1 METPPDGQRDT
12 RQPFRDLIAD
22 VAAQVEATVTPQL
35 ARGVSKIYL
44 TGCGDSYFAALAARL
59 FYDSFVGLPVEPVE
73 GMEFSRYVAPHALSD
88 EALVIV
94 ISNSGRVSRTVEAA
108 MASKKRGATTI
119 AATAYAD
126 RPLAQEADAVILGS
140 LPNVRATLANLESA
154 VSDGAL
160 SGDIWDLSE
169 PGAAQRLAHRIGIG
183 GSLQLLMLGLG
194 AYYASLLILYLIGLR
209 LAVLRGR
216 LAPAAAEQFRALL
229 ADIID
234 DVTATADR
242 LREPVAGL
250 ARTFR
255 DHDTFLFL
263 GSGPS
268 YATALLSAAK
278 LFEQPH
284 LNGVPQQLEEWAH
297 QQFFFTRPGGPPIFV
312 VVPPGQ
318 SRDRA
323 LEQIKGSRRVGAT
336 VVAVCDAGDETIIN
350 VADHALPIAGPRTE
364 AIAQILSG
372 AKSEAKLEAK
382 LEARLEAISE
392 SISPLTYVVP
402 GQLFAFA
409 MLEVRG
415 QPPMEAPYDFQ
426 RLMEVNHGQIY
437 GSQIRRPGEQ

>member
-1 METPPDGQRDT
+1 MSDDLHDTGQR
-12 RQPFRDLIAD
+12 FRELIAGVD
-22 VAAQVEATVTPQL
+22 AQVEETITPEL
-35 ARGVSKIYL
+35 ARRVSRIYL
-44 TGCGDSYFAALAARL
+44 TGCGDSYFAAIAARL
-59 FYDSFVGLPVEPVE
+59 FYDRYVGLPVEPVE
-73 GMEFSRYVAPHALSD
+73 GMEFSRYVAPYALSD
-88 EALVIV
+88 DALVIV

-108 MASKKRGATTI
+108 IQSRRRGATTI

-126 RPLAQEADAVILGS
+126 RPLAQEADAAILGS
-140 LPNVRATLANLESA
+140 LPNVRATLANLETA

-169 PGAAQRLAHRIGIG
+169 PGAAQRLAQTIGIG
-183 GSLQLLMLGLG
+183 GSFQLLMLGLG
-194 AYYASLLILYLIGLR
+194 AYYASVLILYLVGLR

-216 LAPAAAEQFRALL
+216 LTAAEAEQLRARI
-229 ADIID
+229 AASID
-234 DVTATADR
+234 DVTTTADR
-242 LREPVAGL
+242 LRDPVSRL

-297 QQFFFTRPGGPPIFV
+297 QQFFFTRPDGPPIFV
-312 VVPPGQ
+312 VVPPGD

-323 LEQIKGSRRVGAT
+323 LEQIAGSQQVGAT
-336 VVAVCDAGDETIIN
+336 VVAICDAEDEEIIG
-350 VADHALPIAGPRTE
+350 VADHALPIFVRRPETF
-364 AIAQILSG
+364 
-372 AKSEAKLEAK
+372 SEALT
-382 LEARLEAISE
+382 
-392 SISPLTYVVP
+392 PLTYVVP

-415 QPPMEAPYDFQ
+415 QPSMKAPYDFQ
-426 RLMEVNHGQIY
+426 RLMEVNHRQIY
-437 GSQIRRPGEQ
+437 GSDVRRPGER

>member
-1 METPPDGQRDT
+1 METTPEGLHDT
-12 RQPFRDLIAD
+12 DLRFRQLIAD
-22 VAAQVEATVTPQL
+22 VDAQVRETITPEL
-35 ARGVSKIYL
+35 ARRLGRVYL

-59 FYDSFVGLPVEPVE
+59 FYDRYVGLPVEPVE
-73 GMEFSRYVAPHALSD
+73 GMEFSRYVAPYTVMED
-88 EALVIV
+88 ALVVV

-108 MASKKRGATTI
+108 LQSRRRGATTI

-126 RPLAQEADAVILGS
+126 RPLAQEADGVILGS
-140 LPNVRATLANLESA
+140 LPNVRQTLADLETA

-160 SGDIWDLSE
+160 SDNVWDLSE
-169 PGAAQRLAHRIGIG
+169 PGAAQRLARRIGLG
-183 GSLQLLMLGLG
+183 GPFQLLMLGLG

-216 LAPAAAEQFRALL
+216 LAAEKAEQIKGYL
-229 ADIID
+229 ADSID
-234 DVTATADR
+234 DVIDTADR
-242 LREPVAGL
+242 LQERVTRLAQAFRE
-250 ARTFR
+250 
-255 DHDTFLFL
+255 HDTFLFL

-312 VVPPGQ
+312 VVPLGA

-323 LEQIKGSRRVGAT
+323 LEQIGGSKRVGAT
-336 VVAVCDAGDETIIN
+336 VIAICDADDDEIIGR
-350 VADHALPIAGPRTE
+350 VDYAWPISVSRLKAF
-364 AIAQILSG
+364 
-372 AKSEAKLEAK
+372 SEALSTSGIASETPSKTSSDVLSEA
-382 LEARLEAISE
+382 L
-392 SISPLTYVVP
+392 SPLTYVVP

-415 QPPMEAPYDFQ
+415 QPPMMAPYDFQ
-426 RLMEVNHGQIY
+426 RLMEVNHRQIY
-437 GSQIRRPGEQ
+437 DSVIRRPGER